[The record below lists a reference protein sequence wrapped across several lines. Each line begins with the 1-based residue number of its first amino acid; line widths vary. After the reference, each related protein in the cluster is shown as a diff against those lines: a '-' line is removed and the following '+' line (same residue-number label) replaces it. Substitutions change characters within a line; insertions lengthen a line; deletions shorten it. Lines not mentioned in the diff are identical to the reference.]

1 MPDEPRPFRS
11 AMDIFIAAAE
21 LSGSARE
28 SYLREA
34 CGQHADLR
42 ARVDGLLNADRA
54 MGGFLDPVA
63 STRLA
68 PGDRLG
74 RYEVLEFIGRGSFGD
89 VYRARQTSP
98 VDRIVA
104 IKVLT
109 RADPES
115 VTRFEYERQAL
126 ALLEHEGIARLY
138 DAGED
143 PSRRPYLVM
152 EYVEGRPVTQWA
164 TEAGLAI
171 PARLELFLRAC
182 EAVQHAHQRGFI
194 HRDLKPSNI
203 LVGGEVGKPVVK
215 VIDFGIARI
224 VEAPGHRTPTLT
236 EVGQLL
242 GTREYMAPEQARGEG
257 APDTRRDVYSL
268 GVVLYE
274 LICGEMPIVA
284 GDDILDWLRKLA
296 EESPE
301 RPSVRLARRAARRGL
316 EAPKVE
322 RPSGTRASPIRELD
336 WIVLRALEKNPEGR
350 YQSVADLAA
359 DIRRFL
365 RGEALQA
372 GPPSAAYRLRKLAR
386 RHWRGMVVSAA
397 GLGLLLVLLSV
408 QLQSR
413 QQRIQAEANESRVRA
428 TARFLGLVMSDR
440 VLTARSSVPIRG
452 GDLALPAAMA
462 RALQPMERWFD
473 ESLNYRQQVRRQ
485 AIDNA
490 LTLTDSDFGS
500 DNETRP
506 TVLHHLGDFFLREG
520 SLAQAEELLSR
531 AFQLR
536 RTSLGENNPATWQ
549 SAHVLAMLLDER
561 GELDRAAALA
571 REAMEHQMRLLGAIH
586 DDTLSTTLLYGLI
599 QARQPGHASEG
610 LALMEQTL
618 DAARRAWGSESSRV
632 AILESNIAGRYKS
645 ADRPDLALPLYEHAL
660 AVLRAILGEDDPET
674 LSVGSNL
681 AGLHSQTG
689 DPARAREILLD
700 IVPRCI
706 AVLGET
712 NPQTLRAMNN
722 LGAASELV
730 DRLDEAERWYR
741 AALDAQRAIL
751 EANHPDVITTMSNL
765 GIVLFKRGTPESLSA
780 ARTLMSEARDLAIA
794 RFGERNA
801 RTLQVLNNEAMV
813 LDALG
818 DPRAG
823 EVFRKIVDVAAG
835 VQGEAHVNTLIYMS
849 NAAAWFEMHGDLEAA
864 ATLFERAAEVSAR
877 ERGESDFASLWA
889 AMDLAI
895 FLRNRG
901 EHGAALARL
910 DRVVVLAREAEVEA
924 QYLGVFLT
932 GQGKTLLAAGRAG
945 EALSVLTEAEALLAA
960 ALGEESPQLA
970 STRAALDVARAKLG
984 ERPTP

>member
-1 MPDEPRPFRS
+1 MPDEPCPFRS

-34 CGQHADLR
+34 CGQDADLR
-42 ARVDGLLNADRA
+42 ARVDGLLTADRA
-54 MGGFLDPVA
+54 MGGFLDPV
-63 STRLA
+63 SSSRLA

-74 RYEVLEFIGRGSFGD
+74 RYEVQEFIGRGSFGD

-115 VTRFEYERQAL
+115 MTRFEYERQAL

-164 TEAGLAI
+164 TEARLAI

-224 VEAPGHRTPTLT
+224 VETPGHRTPTLT

-284 GDDILDWLRKLA
+284 CDDILEWLRRLA

-316 EAPKVE
+316 EAPEVE
-322 RPSGTRASPIRELD
+322 RPSGTRAAQFRELD

-386 RHWRGMVVSAA
+386 RHRVGMLAGAAVLVIAGAGTLATGMALARASLHASEASERHARLLATMAFSRELHGSIADAAQAGDSPALLSQLVDRCVRETDAEFVRDNAARPSILDSVGRTLQAA
-397 GLGLLLVLLSV
+397 GRPNL
-408 QLQSR
+408 
-413 QQRIQAEANESRVRA
+413 AEPC
-428 TARFLGLVMSDR
+428 L
-440 VLTARSSVPIRG
+440 
-452 GDLALPAAMA
+452 A
-462 RALQPMERWFD
+462 RAFAM
-473 ESLNYRQQVRRQ
+473 
-485 AIDNA
+485 
-490 LTLTDSDFGS
+490 
-500 DNETRP
+500 
-506 TVLHHLGDFFLREG
+506 
-520 SLAQAEELLSR
+520 
-531 AFQLR
+531 R
-536 RTSLGENNPATWQ
+536 RTDLGENNPATWQ
-549 SAHVLAMLLDER
+549 SAHALAMLFDEQ

-571 REAMEHQMRLLGAIH
+571 REAMEHQTRLLGAIH

-741 AALDAQRAIL
+741 AALDAQRGIFD
-751 EANHPDVITTMSNL
+751 ANHPDVITTMSNL

-780 ARTLMSEARDLAIA
+780 ARTLMSEARDLAFV

-835 VQGEAHVNTLIYMS
+835 VQGGAHVNTLIYMS

-910 DRVVVLAREAEVEA
+910 DRVVALAREAEVEA

-970 STRAALDVARAKLG
+970 STRAALDAARAKLG

>member
-1 MPDEPRPFRS
+1 MSADTPKS

-21 LSGSARE
+21 LAGRARE
-28 SYLREA
+28 DYLHAACAGDSGLRE
-34 CGQHADLR
+34 
-42 ARVDGLLNADRA
+42 RVEGLLVADAR
-54 MGGFLDPVA
+54 MGGFLGSPGA
-63 STRLA
+63 GPLQ

-74 RYEVLEFIGRGSFGD
+74 RYEILGFIGRGSFGD
-89 VYRARQTSP
+89 VYRARQTAP
-98 VDRIVA
+98 VERIVA
-104 IKVLT
+104 IKVLS
-109 RADPES
+109 RADPQS
-115 VTRFEYERQAL
+115 LTRFEYERQAL

-143 PSRRPYLVM
+143 ASRRPYLVM
-152 EYVEGRPVTQWA
+152 EYVEGRPVTRWA

-182 EAVQHAHQRGFI
+182 EAVQYAHQRGFI

-203 LVGGEVGKPVVK
+203 LVGGEAGRPVVK

-242 GTREYMAPEQARGEG
+242 GTREYMAPEQARGEV

-274 LICGEMPIVA
+274 LICGEMPIAA
-284 GDDILDWLRKLA
+284 GDDILEWLRRLA
-296 EESPE
+296 DESPE
-301 RPSVRLARRAARRGL
+301 RPSVRLARGAARRGP
-316 EAPKVE
+316 EAPE
-322 RPSGTRASPIRELD
+322 LGRSSGTRASRFRELD
-336 WIVLRALEKNPEGR
+336 WIVLRALEKKPERR

-372 GPPSAAYRLRKLAR
+372 GPPSAGYRLRKLAR
-386 RHWRGMVVSAA
+386 RHWRGMVASAA

-408 QLQSR
+408 HLQSR
-413 QQRIQAEANESRVRA
+413 QQTILAEANETRVRA
-428 TARFLGLVMSDR
+428 TARFLGLVVSDR
-440 VLTARSSVPIRG
+440 GAPALLSGPIRG
-452 GDLALPAAMA
+452 GDPAQAAVMT
-462 RALQPMERWFD
+462 RALQPGEPWSD
-473 ESLNYRQQVRRQ
+473 ELLKARQQLRLQ
-485 AIDNA
+485 AIDDA
-490 LTLTDSDFGS
+490 LVLTDPDFGS

-506 TVLHHLGDFFLREG
+506 AILHILGEFFLREG
-520 SLAQAEELLSR
+520 SAAQAEPLLSR

-536 RTSLGENNPATWQ
+536 RTSLGEDNPATWQ
-549 SAHVLAMLLDER
+549 SAHALAMLLDEQ

-571 REAMEHQMRLLGAIH
+571 REAMEHQTRLLGAAH
-586 DDTLSTTLLYGLI
+586 DDTLSTMLLYGLI
-599 QARQPGHASEG
+599 QARRPEHAAEG
-610 LALMEQTL
+610 LGLMEQTL
-618 DAARRAWGSESSRV
+618 DAAHRAWGPDSSRV

-660 AVLRAILGEDDPET
+660 AVLRTTLGEDDPET

-681 AGLHSQTG
+681 AGLHSQAG

-712 NPQTLRAMNN
+712 HPQTLRSMNN

-741 AALDAQRAIL
+741 AALDAQRAIF

-765 GIVLFKRGTPESLSA
+765 GIVLFKRGTPESLAA
-780 ARTLMSEARDLAIA
+780 ARTLMSETRDLAIV
-794 RFGERNA
+794 RFGERHQ

-823 EVFRKIVDVAAG
+823 EVFEKIVSVAAG

-849 NAAAWFEMHGDLEAA
+849 NAAAWFESHGDLESAA
-864 ATLFERAAEVSAR
+864 ALFERAADVSAR
-877 ERGESDFASLWA
+877 DRGESDFASLWA
-889 AMDLAI
+889 AMDLAV

-901 EHGAALARL
+901 DHGAALTRL
-910 DRVVVLAREAEVEA
+910 DRVVLLAREAQVED

-932 GQGKTLLAAGRAG
+932 GQGKTLLAAGRPDDAVR
-945 EALSVLTEAEALLAA
+945 VLTEAEGLLATT
-960 ALGEESPQLA
+960 LGEESPQLA
-970 STRAALDVARAKLG
+970 STRTALEEAKARAAG
-984 ERPTP
+984 TESR